1 MDNESNTFD
10 VLDTLSPD
18 GGAADDIS
26 ASDASSTP
34 LEVISVDELL
44 ERLSSAGEE
53 QSEELTEETTE
64 PEDTEPSLSDQW
76 YLMALDDTSST
87 DTVQL
92 LTEIRDALPDDHPL
106 LTTDF
111 EDYTVAEGLLLSLF
125 LCVVGSWCVRMIK
138 GGFSWL
144 LS

>member
-1 MDNESNTFD
+1 MDNENNTID

-18 GGAADDIS
+18 GGAADDTS
-26 ASDASSTP
+26 APDTSSTSM
-34 LEVISVDELL
+34 EVISVDELL
-44 ERLSSAGEE
+44 ERLSTTGEE
-53 QSEELTEETTE
+53 TEDLTEESTE
-64 PEDTEPSLSDQW
+64 PEETEPSLSDQW

-106 LTTDF
+106 LTTNF
-111 EDYTVAEGLLLSLF
+111 EDYTVAEGLLLSLL